1 MMISMMTRVKA
12 KNIMKAKLIRRGA
25 RMINMCELVSCYVGR
40 VDLSGMM

>member
-12 KNIMKAKLIRRGA
+12 KTIIKAKLIRRGA
-25 RMINMCELVSCYVGR
+25 RMINMCELVGR